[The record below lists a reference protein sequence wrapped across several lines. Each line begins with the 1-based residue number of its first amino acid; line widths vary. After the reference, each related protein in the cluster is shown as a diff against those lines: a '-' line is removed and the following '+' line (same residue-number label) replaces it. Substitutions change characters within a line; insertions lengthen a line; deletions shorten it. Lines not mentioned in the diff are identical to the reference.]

1 MRKLA
6 LVLIL
11 VTGVAAAHA
20 APLTIDAGNEDYFVT
35 TNETV
40 DEVRVGNINDYNQ
53 LIVQS
58 GATLTANNR
67 LYLGYGATSAN
78 NLVQVTE
85 AGSTINTTSAWT
97 FVGLYG
103 AENTLLIENGGT
115 VNSYGGHVG
124 YYPDSISNDAQVEGS
139 GSRWNLLSEH
149 LYVARGGDSNSVTIS
164 AGGTVAIEGDGKGLR
179 IGVQAVADNNR
190 VTVTGSG
197 SVLSLN
203 NAILVGQSG
212 TNSSLTVAAGG

>member
-1 MRKLA
+1 
-6 LVLIL
+6 
-11 VTGVAAAHA
+11 
-20 APLTIDAGNEDYFVT
+20 
-35 TNETV
+35 
-40 DEVRVGNINDYNQ
+40 
-53 LIVQS
+53 
-58 GATLTANNR
+58 
-67 LYLGYGATSAN
+67 
-78 NLVQVTE
+78 
-85 AGSTINTTSAWT
+85 
-97 FVGLYG
+97 
-103 AENTLLIENGGT
+103 

-197 SVLSLN
+197 SLLSVN
-203 NAILVGQSG
+203 DAILIGQSG
-212 TNSSLTVAAGG
+212 TNSSLTVAAGGSVSNGGAGFLGYLAGSSGTATVTGEDSQWNNADSLYIGGHSSAAGGSGTARPCCMWATGVTAD